1 MKSAEEGTPD
11 FEGDHGAGRRPS
23 ASAERGSKEDRTV
36 RATAEAK
43 DYELGE
49 QQQKKW
55 FRLVMMFS
63 LPLVTV
69 CWLGLIAW
77 AVLRGRIEGIQVGI
91 ALGVTGAGL
100 LALLGLQIGW
110 AYSQDRRRQ
119 RFDRGRTTRSVA
131 ARFRE

>member
-1 MKSAEEGTPD
+1 MTST
-11 FEGDHGAGRRPS
+11 EGDAPEFDSGSGVAGLPS
-23 ASAERGSKEDRTV
+23 TTAERGSKEDRTV
-36 RATAEAK
+36 RTAAEAK
-43 DYELGE
+43 KYELSE

-55 FRLVMMFS
+55 FRLVMMLS

-69 CWLGLIAW
+69 SWLGLIAW

-91 ALGVTGAGL
+91 ALGMTGAGL

-119 RFDRGRTTRSVA
+119 RFDRGRAMKSVA